1 MVANSSLAQP
11 LNTRRRI
18 VSHLLIVST
27 VIGCKRWTER
37 GAKGVGLL
45 PPPPAA
51 GLTYSSARTDNPHK
65 QYAHGL
71 WTRVLYRT
79 ATDRG
84 YRVEVWDL
92 IVGPRASTDSVQ
104 LPGAAVLQV
113 RNGAGVLSVDARPQ
127 NIALGEV
134 IAVSEGIAFRLEN
147 HSDLPLEIRVE
158 VFTMHEVGR

>member
-1 MVANSSLAQP
+1 MVENSSLVQL

-51 GLTYSSARTDNPHK
+51 GLTYSSARANNPYK

-71 WTRVLYRT
+71 LTRVSYRT
-79 ATDRG
+79 ATDKG
-84 YRVEVWDL
+84 YRLEVWDL
-92 IVGPRASTDSVQ
+92 MVGPRASTDSVQ
-104 LPGAAVLQV
+104 RPGGGVLHV
-113 RNGAGVLSVDARPQ
+113 RSGAGVLILGDRPQ
-127 NIALGEV
+127 NIALG
-134 IAVSEGIAFRLEN
+134 
-147 HSDLPLEIRVE
+147 
-158 VFTMHEVGR
+158 